1 MQRRVTIEF
10 HYTVLVVLVLAPI
23 LALFVVDVCHTRF
36 EVLSEEMSEERR
48 RLFDPFH
55 PYPSSIITGLSS
67 NVRMMMMSTMI

>member
-1 MQRRVTIEF
+1 MQRRVIIEF

-23 LALFVVDVCHTRF
+23 LALFVVDVCPPRF
-36 EVLSEEMSEERR
+36 GVLSAEMSEERR
-48 RLFDPFH
+48 RLFDPFY